1 MTDQLDIFLIVA
13 PGLENLLADEAR
25 EKGFAVGKVET
36 GGVNL
41 RGDWP
46 AVWRANL
53 ELRGATRVLVRIG
66 VFHAVHLAQLDKR
79 SRRVPWADLIDRRHT
94 VRVDATCRKSKIY
107 HEKAATQR
115 IETAIREETGAT
127 IETEADIR
135 VMVRIEHDQ
144 CTISLDTSGELLH
157 RRGHKTAVNRAPMRE
172 TLASLFLRDCGYTG
186 QETVLDPMCGSGTFV
201 IEAAELALNLKP
213 GRSREFAFQHLKTF
227 DAKVWTKML
236 VDDEEHSSEQRFFG
250 SDRDP
255 GAIRMSGENA
265 ERAGVAPL
273 CTFEHTAIRDLQP
286 PACNPGLII
295 INPPYGGRIGDRKK
309 LTAVYSSIGHALRTR
324 FSGWRVGIVT
334 SSAQLAKA
342 TGLPF
347 SKPGPVVDHGGTK
360 VRLYQTS
367 PLR

>member
-46 AVWRANL
+46 EVWRANL
-53 ELRGATRVLVRIG
+53 ELRGATRVLVRVG

-79 SRRVPWADLIDRRHT
+79 ARRVPWAELIDRRHT

-115 IETAIREETGAT
+115 VETAIREEAGAS

-157 RRGHKTAVNRAPMRE
+157 RRGHKAAVNRAPMRE

-186 QETVLDPMCGSGTFV
+186 SEAVLDPMCGSGTFV
-201 IEAAELALNLKP
+201 IEAAEIALGLKP
-213 GRSREFAFQHLKTF
+213 GRSRDFAFQHLKTF
-227 DAKVWTKML
+227 DAKRWAKMR
-236 VDDEEHSSEQRFFG
+236 EEADTHSSDLRFFG

-265 ERAGVAPL
+265 ERSGVAPL
-273 CTFEHTAIRDLQP
+273 CAFSHVSVRDLQP
-286 PACNPGLII
+286 PDCDPGLII

-309 LTAVYSSIGHALRTR
+309 LNAVYSSIGHALRSR

-342 TGLPF
+342 TGLPLG
-347 SKPGPVVDHGGTK
+347 KPGPVVDHGGTK
-360 VRLYQTS
+360 IRLYQT
-367 PLR
+367 PALR